1 MYYYVNKNKQSNG
14 DNEVYTIYRGNIIM
28 KLKIYRIF
36 LYLFFS
42 VAVGFSFQI
51 EAFAH
56 EYRGQDHSPE
66 LNISA
71 ENVDVRDEAS
81 IKKMTRHLEKH
92 IALIQEDSTLSRP
105 EQAKELVILAQR
117 MREQGVFNNGEVY
130 SVVVNPEGY
139 IVNHGLYPDLHF
151 KRYLP
156 SFEFKDGNG
165 MTTVTMQTLL
175 DSDSEDPTCIG
186 YHYDGEDR
194 TVCAMVTEVFSAGG
208 RTISVMG
215 LHHAEDNYSLIE
227 KDNPNCDVPLYKLPV
242 TAKQVDDEQDPQEKE
257 ELLVQYVKAV
267 AGKFKERQDG
277 ITSQLLLEAPNLV
290 SLASGLVPSATPEQI
305 QSAEEELGEKS
316 VEIALRTTGC
326 IGGGDYRE
334 GSIYPF
340 MLEPEEGLAVLNGL
354 DFHLYGV
361 SVSLT
366 DPDPIQCDGANIL
379 EAFNN
384 AVTNG
389 SGDLADLA
397 VGNNGFVTYHWDHPE
412 DPGDN
417 NEGYLERNEVPGDSI
432 KKSYIEVIDV
442 TPPFAPSDTPPFW
455 RIVGS
460 GIYLDDAEYCKD
472 GDEGCAISAT
482 ANTPQSV
489 LLNLFLIASVLFS
502 AVFLRKHI

>member
-1 MYYYVNKNKQSNG
+1 MIISMKIKMYG
-14 DNEVYTIYRGNIIM
+14 
-28 KLKIYRIF
+28 IF
-36 LYLFFS
+36 LSLFF
-42 VAVGFSFQI
+42 ALGISFLFGT
-51 EAFAH
+51 EASAH
-56 EYRGQDHSPE
+56 EYKGHSHSPD
-66 LNISA
+66 LDINA
-71 ENVDVRDEAS
+71 ENIGVGDADS
-81 IKKMTRHLEKH
+81 IEKITRHLAKH
-92 IALIQEDSTLSRP
+92 IALIQEDSSLSRP

-130 SVVVNPEGY
+130 SIVVNPEGY

-151 KRYLP
+151 KRYFP

-175 DSDSEDPTCIG
+175 DSNSENPTCVD

-194 TVCAMVTEVFSAGG
+194 TVCAMATEVFSAGG

-227 KDNPNCDVPLYKLPV
+227 RDNPNCNDPLFSLPV

-257 ELLVQYVKAV
+257 KLLVQYVKAV
-267 AGKFKERQDG
+267 GEKFKEREG
-277 ITSQLLLEAPNLV
+277 KIASQLFREDPQLV
-290 SLASGLVPSATPEQI
+290 FRAVGGTPEQM
-305 QSAEEELGEKS
+305 QSAGEELGERFVRK
-316 VEIALRTTGC
+316 ALSSTGC
-326 IGGGDYRE
+326 IGEGDYSK

-340 MLEPEEGLAVLNGL
+340 LLEPEDGLAVLNGL

-379 EAFNN
+379 EAFRN

-412 DPGDN
+412 TSGDN
-417 NEGYLERNEVPGDSI
+417 NEGYLEKDEVPGFSI
-432 KKSYIEVIDV
+432 KKSYIEVIDT
-442 TPPFAPSDTPPFW
+442 TPDDFAILGAPPTW

-460 GIYLDDAEYCKD
+460 GIYLDDAEYCKED
-472 GDEGCAISAT
+472 DEGCAIAAT
-482 ANTPQSV
+482 TRTPQSA
-489 LLNLFLIASVLFS
+489 LLNLFLIASVLFPV
-502 AVFLRKHI
+502 VFLRKHI